1 MPDESATS
9 SLTRSL
15 KVFFAYS
22 HKDEALRD
30 ELEKHL
36 ALLNRSGVIA
46 SWHDRR
52 ISGGTE
58 WDGEIDEYLNRA
70 DIILLLVSADFLAS
84 SYCYDREMKRAVERH
99 DSGEARVVPIALRH
113 CDWQGAPFAK
123 LQGLPRDM
131 KPVTSWSDRDEAFKD
146 IAVGIRKVA
155 EELSRTTPRIP
166 TVREALLESAASR
179 LHTKPGSGES
189 LSSSGLHPLKW
200 RPTPR
205 RLALEGPVIDILI
218 SAPLPE
224 MEAGRAIGLDF
235 KQLQIKALI
244 DTGAALTVIN
254 PQVASTCK
262 LPQTDWSRI
271 ATVGGGGG
279 VYPGYAAAISF
290 PGTHLP
296 NLKVVR
302 VVASHIMGQPFFS
315 CLIGRDILRNWL
327 LVYDGPNGELEIRS
341 R

>member
-1 MPDESATS
+1 MPDATGLS
-9 SLTRSL
+9 SPTRAL

-36 ALLNRSGVIA
+36 AILNRSGVIA

-99 DSGEARVVPIALRH
+99 ESGEARVIPIALRH

-131 KPVTSWSDRDEAFKD
+131 KPVTSWGDRDEAFKD
-146 IAVGIRKVA
+146 IAIGIRRVA
-155 EELSRTTPRIP
+155 EELSRTTPKVP
-166 TVREALLESAASR
+166 TVREALLEPSANR
-179 LHTKPGSGES
+179 VYPRPGSSES
-189 LSSSGLHPLKW
+189 QPSSGLRPLKW

-224 MEAGRAIGLDF
+224 MEAGRTIGLDF
-235 KQLQIKALI
+235 RQLRIKALI

-254 PQVASTCK
+254 PQVASTCR

-271 ATVGGGGG
+271 ATVGGSGG

-290 PGTHLP
+290 PGTNLP
-296 NLKVVR
+296 SLEVVR
-302 VVASHIMGQPFFS
+302 VLAYPMIGQPFFS
-315 CLIGRDILRNWL
+315 CLIGREVLRNWML
-327 LVYDGPNGELEIRS
+327 IYDGPNGELEIRS

>member
-1 MPDESATS
+1 MPDERATS

-179 LHTKPGSGES
+179 SHTKPGSRES
-189 LSSSGLHPLKW
+189 LSSSGLRPLKW

-296 NLKVVR
+296 SLKVVR